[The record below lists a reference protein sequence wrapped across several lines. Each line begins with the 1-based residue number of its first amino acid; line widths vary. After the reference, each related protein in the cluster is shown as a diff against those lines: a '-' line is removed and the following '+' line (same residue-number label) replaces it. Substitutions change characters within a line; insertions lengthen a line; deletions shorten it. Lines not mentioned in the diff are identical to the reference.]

1 MSLSSYRLLRLMARL
16 ALSNRKNGGVPLP
29 APDDAEASRILLHR
43 PQVELDTTA
52 LRDFYAGKR
61 ILVTGAGGSIGSEI
75 AKQALELGA
84 AHVALVDHS
93 ELALYE
99 IDRAIRETYPGGEG
113 AARSTPILCSIRRK
127 ERLAAVFLAQRPDV
141 VFHAAALKHVPMV
154 ELNPSESVLTNV
166 LGTQYVID
174 AAKAA
179 RVKQLVLI
187 SSDKA
192 VAPSSLMGA
201 TKRLAEH
208 LIRTQISNTHQA
220 CVVRFGNVLGS
231 TGSVVPLFR
240 SQIER
245 GGPITLTDAHAERYF
260 MTIFEAVQL
269 VLTSAMHN
277 AETPEHKSG
286 LYILEMGEPVRIH
299 DLACRLIELYGL
311 KPGKDIG
318 IVFTGLREG
327 EKITEALVDDNEV
340 RQPLRPGI
348 FEVVNQEHVA
358 PVPDKVMQ
366 QLYRLAQE
374 GHDAAAKTMTFD
386 LVKSLRTQ
394 PQTIPAE

>member
-1 MSLSSYRLLRLMARL
+1 MGASNYKLLRFLARL
-16 ALSNRKNGGVPLP
+16 AAFGKSP
-29 APDDAEASRILLHR
+29 APLVLPDPSDPASFKVLLHR
-43 PQVELDTTA
+43 PQVELDTEG
-52 LRDFYAGKR
+52 LRTFYAGKR

-75 AKQALELGA
+75 CKQALSLGA
-84 AHVALVDHS
+84 AHVTLVDHS

-99 IDRAIRETYPGGEG
+99 IDRAIREQFGT
-113 AARSTPILCSIRRK
+113 ARAHPVLCSIRRR
-127 ERLAAVFLAQRPDV
+127 ERLAAVVKAHAPDV
-141 VFHAAALKHVPMV
+141 IFHAAALKHVPMV

-179 RVKQLVLI
+179 GVKQLVLI

-208 LIRTQISNTHQA
+208 LIRTQITNTHHA

-245 GGPITLTDAHAERYF
+245 GGPITLTDKDAERYF

-269 VLTSAMHN
+269 VLTAAMSN
-277 AETPEHKSG
+277 AQMPETHSG
-286 LYILEMGEPVRIH
+286 LYILEMGEPVRIY
-299 DLACRLIELYGL
+299 DLATRMIRLYGL
-311 KPGKDIG
+311 TPEKDIK

-340 RQPLRPGI
+340 RRPLLPGI
-348 FEVVNQEHVA
+348 FEVANHANVQPIPEG
-358 PVPDKVMQ
+358 VMQ
-366 QLYRLAQE
+366 TLYGLAQE
-374 GHDAAAKTMTFD
+374 GHDETAKEMVFN
-386 LVKSLRTQ
+386 LVNSLR
-394 PQTIPAE
+394 E

>member
-1 MSLSSYRLLRLMARL
+1 MSLSNYRLLRFLARV
-16 ALSNRKNGGVPLP
+16 AAFGKKNGALPLP
-29 APDDAEASRILLHR
+29 EPSDPASFKVLLHR
-43 PQVELDTTA
+43 PQVQLDTDG
-52 LRDFYAGKR
+52 LKNFYAGKR

-75 AKQALELGA
+75 CKQVLALGA
-84 AHVALVDHS
+84 AHVSLIDHS

-99 IDRAIRETYPGGEG
+99 IDRAIKLEFPGSER
-113 AARSTPILCSIRRK
+113 ARPFLCSVRRK
-127 ERLAAVFLAQRPDV
+127 ERIAAVVAQQKPDV
-141 VFHAAALKHVPMV
+141 IFHAAALKHVPMV

-179 RVKQLVLI
+179 GVKQLVLI

-208 LIRTQISNTHQA
+208 LIRTQISDTHQA

-231 TGSVVPLFR
+231 TGSVVPLFK

-245 GGPITLTDAHAERYF
+245 GGPITLTDRDVERYF

-269 VLTSAMHN
+269 VLTAAMTN
-277 AETPEHKSG
+277 AGTPEHSG
-286 LYILEMGEPVRIH
+286 LYILEMGTPVKIH
-299 DLACRLIELYGL
+299 DLATRMIKLYGL
-311 KPGKDIG
+311 RVDKDIK
-318 IVFTGLREG
+318 ITFTGLREG

-340 RQPLRPGI
+340 RRLLLPGI
-348 FEVVNQEHVA
+348 FEVVNQDHVA
-358 PVPDKVMQ
+358 PVAEEVMQ
-366 QLYRLAQE
+366 TLYALAQG
-374 GHDAAAKTMTFD
+374 GHDDEAKTMVFN
-386 LVKSLRTQ
+386 LVNSLRS
-394 PQTIPAE
+394 